1 MKIICDFSVFYL
13 DETLPKG
20 SLLIECGHLLEK
32 KKYQIRFFNTI
43 NFKKSLHYNP
53 FHYIHSEKDILKLA
67 NVLITNTDGGQK
79 SGDPF
84 WRNAE
89 MLLYCALMG
98 YIFYEAPPHE
108 QNFNTLVAMIN
119 AMEVREDD
127 DNFKNPV
134 DLLFDALE
142 EKDPDHFAVHQYHKY
157 KLAAGVVCSKRLL
170 NQMIWK
176 SLRTHNFTYRRK
188 ETKP

>member
-1 MKIICDFSVFYL
+1 MQCHSSYVITD
-13 DETLPKG
+13 PKG

-53 FHYIHSEKDILKLA
+53 FHYIHSGKGYLEAGKCSDYQYRRRAEKQRPILAKRRNA
-67 NVLITNTDGGQK
+67 AVLRTDG
-79 SGDPF
+79 
-84 WRNAE
+84 
-89 MLLYCALMG
+89 LHL
-98 YIFYEAPPHE
+98 YEAPPHE

-119 AMEVREDD
+119 AMEVREND

-142 EKDPDHFAVHQYHKY
+142 EKDPDHFAVRQYHKY
-157 KLAAGVVCSKRLL
+157 KLAAELYALKDFLIKQLGSLL
-170 NQMIWK
+170 EH
-176 SLRTHNFTYRRK
+176 TT
-188 ETKP
+188 

>member
-1 MKIICDFSVFYL
+1 MFIKCLQIKCTFCL

-142 EKDPDHFAVHQYHKY
+142 EKDPDHFAVRQYHKY
-157 KLAAGVVCSKRLL
+157 KLAAGKTAKSILVSAGARLAPFDIAEL
-170 NQMIWK
+170 REIRK
-176 SLRTHNFTYRRK
+176 S
-188 ETKP
+188 

>member
-1 MKIICDFSVFYL
+1 M
-13 DETLPKG
+13 
-20 SLLIECGHLLEK
+20 
-32 KKYQIRFFNTI
+32 
-43 NFKKSLHYNP
+43 
-53 FHYIHSEKDILKLA
+53 KLA

-79 SGDPF
+79 SSDPF

-98 YIFYEAPPHE
+98 YIFYEAPSHE

-142 EKDPDHFAVHQYHKY
+142 EKDPDHFAVRQYHKY
-157 KLAAGVVCSKRLL
+157 KLAAGVVCSKYPL
-170 NQMIWK
+170 NHEIF
-176 SLRTHNFTYRRK
+176 S
-188 ETKP
+188 